1 MASFTL
7 EQLGQHK
14 GVSADTMRTYLR
26 KIKFKKTSIGRNYS
40 ETEAWNI
47 SQKLDF
53 TIPELN
59 GSNVPIAERAA
70 KDPK

>member
-7 EQLGQHK
+7 ELLAQHK
-14 GVSADTMRTYLR
+14 GVSADTLRTYLK
-26 KIKFKKTSIGRNYS
+26 KINFEKTSIGRNYS
-40 ETEAWNI
+40 ETEAWTI
-47 SQKLDF
+47 SQQLDF

-70 KDPK
+70 KHPK